1 MTARYEMTKQDL
13 KAKQMRNEVLAQFNT
28 LYYYGSIFWVVTN
41 TYVKEGD
48 MATPGMPL
56 VSIEGASKLEVSAM
70 VSETDITSK
79 KMESAF

>member
-1 MTARYEMTKQDL
+1 
-13 KAKQMRNEVLAQFNT
+13 
-28 LYYYGSIFWVVTN
+28 VVTN

-70 VSETDITSK
+70 VSETDITSIK
-79 KMESAF
+79 KGMPVSILVKSSNENLRVK

>member
-1 MTARYEMTKQDL
+1 
-13 KAKQMRNEVLAQFNT
+13 
-28 LYYYGSIFWVVTN
+28 VVTN

-70 VSETDITSK
+70 VSETDITSIK
-79 KMESAF
+79 GMPVSILVKSSNENLRVK